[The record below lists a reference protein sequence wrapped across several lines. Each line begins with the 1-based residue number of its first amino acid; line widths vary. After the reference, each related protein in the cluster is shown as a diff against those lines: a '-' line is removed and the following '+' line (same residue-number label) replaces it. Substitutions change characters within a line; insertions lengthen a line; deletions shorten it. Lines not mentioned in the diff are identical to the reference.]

1 MPASKRLRVLAMIL
15 AGGQGSRLYPLTA
28 KRSKPAVPFGSKYR
42 IIDFVLNNFVNS
54 GIYSIYV
61 LIQYKAQSLTE
72 HIQRYWRF
80 GSFLDDH
87 FIVLV
92 PAQMYRYEELG
103 PVWYRGTADAI
114 YQNLHLVDNN
124 DPEVVA
130 VFGGDHIYKMNIRHM
145 VEYHLDHKADITIAA
160 YTVPIAEASR
170 FGVIQV
176 DENWRVVDFQEK
188 PQRPKPIPG
197 RPDEALVSMGNYLF
211 KTEPLVELLEADGK
225 KAESSHD
232 FGKDVLPAALS
243 AGYHLQAYDFQS
255 NPIPGRS
262 GANLYWRD
270 VGTLDSYFEANMD
283 LVSVVPQFN
292 LFNPEWPLRT
302 ANLFSPPAKFVHET
316 GERIGQAFN
325 SLLAGG
331 VIVSGGTVRES
342 ILFRRVRINSYSLVE
357 NAVLFDDVSVGRH
370 ARIRNAVIDKN
381 VVVPEGVDIGYD
393 LETDRDRGF
402 TVTPG
407 GVVVIPKGYRF
418 EA

>member
-1 MPASKRLRVLAMIL
+1 MPSVKRLRVLGMIL

-42 IIDFVLNNFVNS
+42 IIDFVLNNFMNS
-54 GIYSIYV
+54 GIYSVYV

-80 GSFLDDH
+80 GAFLDDH
-87 FIVLV
+87 FIILV

-103 PVWYRGTADAI
+103 PVWYRGTADAV

-130 VFGGDHIYKMNIRHM
+130 VFGGDHIYKMDLRPM
-145 VEYHLDHKADITIAA
+145 VDFHQDMQADVTIAA
-160 YTVPIAEASR
+160 YTVPIEEAGR

-176 DENWRVVDFQEK
+176 DERWRIVDFQEK
-188 PQRPKPIPG
+188 PAHPRAIPG
-197 RPDEALVSMGNYLF
+197 RPGEALVSMGNYLF
-211 KTEPLVELLEADGK
+211 SKDPLVELLERDGK
-225 KAESSHD
+225 DPESSHD
-232 FGKDVLPAALS
+232 FGKDVLPAAL
-243 AGYHLQAYDFQS
+243 AKGCRLYAYDFQS
-255 NPIPGRS
+255 NRIPGTE
-262 GANLYWRD
+262 GANTYWRD
-270 VGTLDSYFEANMD
+270 VGTLDAYFEANMD
-283 LVSVVPQFN
+283 LVAVVPQFD
-292 LFNPEWPLRT
+292 LFNPDWPLRT

-342 ILFRRVRINSYSLVE
+342 VLFRRVRVNSYSLVE
-357 NAVLFDDVSVGRH
+357 NAVIFDDVEVGRH
-370 ARIRNAVIDKN
+370 ARVRKAVIDKN
-381 VVVPEGVDIGYD
+381 VRIPAGESIGYD
-393 LETDRDRGF
+393 LESDRARGL

-407 GVVVIPKGYRF
+407 GVVVVPKGYRF
-418 EA
+418 DS